1 MPPNCLPPSALRFRF
16 TAWEEGELD
25 LWIADGSD
33 AREMDTSCREIG
45 AVSGVRGGAAK
56 EREWELEGGDDGR
69 LGVLPEGE
77 GMQIFLGGDDS
88 F

>member
-1 MPPNCLPPSALRFRF
+1 MREKWIQVVGRSGLFLVSA
-16 TAWEEGELD
+16 
-25 LWIADGSD
+25 
-33 AREMDTSCREIG
+33 
-45 AVSGVRGGAAK
+45 GAAK